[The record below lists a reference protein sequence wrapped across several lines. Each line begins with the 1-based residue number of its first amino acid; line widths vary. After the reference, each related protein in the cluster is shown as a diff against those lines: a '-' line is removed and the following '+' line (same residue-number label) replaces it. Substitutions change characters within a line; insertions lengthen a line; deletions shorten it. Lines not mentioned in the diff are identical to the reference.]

1 MLQPEPRGS
10 STHCDIIRP
19 ELRVGSPGIGD
30 REVNRICAGTGVPV
44 GWVGGCCIVGD
55 IAVTEIPAAVGN
67 GSTCG
72 RVGEGHIKRSSTG
85 ERSSGEC
92 CNRCRREEHSL

>member
-1 MLQPEPRGS
+1 MNAATGAAGR

-30 REVNRICAGTGVPV
+30 REVNGVSSCRGITV
-44 GWVGGCCIVGD
+44 GRVGGCRIVGD
-55 IAVTEIPAAVGN
+55 VTVTEIPATVGN

-72 RVGEGHIKRSSTG
+72 GVREGHIKRSSTG

-92 CNRCRREEHSL
+92 CNRS